1 MTHYQLILAYD
12 GTDFHGFQRLAGGR
26 RTVQGELERALRRLG
41 WSEKSVRAA
50 GRTDAGVHAR
60 GQVVAFELDWGRPP
74 ERLQQALNAA
84 LPQDMAVVS
93 AELAAAGFHPRFS
106 ARRRR
111 YRYTLRL
118 APERD
123 PLRDRYAWQIWP
135 APDLG
140 PLKELARIVAGRRDF
155 GAFGRA
161 PAGATH
167 SVREVFRAE
176 WEPGPGAEWEFVI
189 EADAF
194 LYHMVRRLVGAMV
207 HVARGRRSPAEFREA
222 LQDPQRRWAAGLAPA
237 RGLCLEAVF
246 YGES

>member
-1 MTHYQLILAYD
+1 MSYYQLILAYD
-12 GTDFHGFQRLAGGR
+12 GTDFRGFQRLAGGS

-60 GQVVAFELDWGRPP
+60 GQVVAFEMDWGRPP
-74 ERLQQALNAA
+74 ERLGQALNAA
-84 LPQDMAVVS
+84 LPGDIAVHAV
-93 AELAAAGFHPRFS
+93 ELAADGFHPRFS

-111 YRYTLRL
+111 YRYTVRL
-118 APERD
+118 ASERD
-123 PLRDRYAWQIWP
+123 PLRDRYVWQIWP
-135 APDLG
+135 APDPG
-140 PLKELARIVAGRRDF
+140 RWKDLARSVTGRWDF

-167 SVREVFRAE
+167 TVREVFRAE
-176 WEPGPGAEWEFVI
+176 WEPGLGTEWEFVI

-207 HVARGRRSPAEFREA
+207 QVARGRRTPAEFAES
-222 LQDPQRRWAAGLAPA
+222 LQNPQRRWAGGLAPA
-237 RGLCLEAVF
+237 RGLCLEAVL